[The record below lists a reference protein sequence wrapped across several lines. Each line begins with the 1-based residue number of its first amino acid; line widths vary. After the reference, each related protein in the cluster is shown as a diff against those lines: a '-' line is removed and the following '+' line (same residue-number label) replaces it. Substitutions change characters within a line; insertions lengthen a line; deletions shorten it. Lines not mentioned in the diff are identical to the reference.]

1 MVVSRKNK
9 LDRSWLLLFFDYFCN
24 LPFIIYFYIHI
35 CNILWDYFRL
45 FSCGTSKDGESHIV
59 EWNESEGAVK
69 RTYLGFRKRSLGVV
83 QFDTTKNRFLAAGD
97 DFSIKYWDMDNVQL
111 LTSVEADG
119 GLPVNNIYLV
129 SNTRFFRD
137 FSYLLINPCL

>member
-1 MVVSRKNK
+1 M
-9 LDRSWLLLFFDYFCN
+9 
-24 LPFIIYFYIHI
+24 
-35 CNILWDYFRL
+35 
-45 FSCGTSKDGESHIV
+45 

-69 RTYLGFRKRSLGVV
+69 RTYHGFRKRSLGVV

-119 GLPVNNIYLV
+119 GLPVVNPIHFHIIKK
-129 SNTRFFRD
+129 SFFWD
-137 FSYLLINPCL
+137 LSKNLIRSFKP